1 MLITMG
7 KIHTKLLIIN
17 NIDEILSEE
26 NLITKDKI
34 RSLLIEDVLIDT
46 GATTLA
52 LPSKYIRHLG
62 LKFMKTVAVS
72 TASGI
77 SERKIYQNVKVK
89 LLERETICECIEL
102 PDDTQPLLG
111 VIPLESMG
119 IELDLQSQKLKFL
132 PYDLLSTYLTVL

>member
-1 MLITMG
+1 MG
-7 KIHTKLLIIN
+7 KIHTKLVVIN

-26 NLITKDKI
+26 NVIGKDKI
-34 RSLLIEDVLIDT
+34 RSCSIEDVFIDT

-52 LPSKYIRHLG
+52 LPSRYIAQLG
-62 LKFMKTVAVS
+62 LKLMKTVAVS
-72 TASGI
+72 TATGI

-89 LLERETICECIEL
+89 LMERETICECIEL

-111 VIPLESMG
+111 IIPLEAMG
-119 IELDLQSQKLKFL
+119 VELDLQSQKLKFL

>member
-1 MLITMG
+1 MG
-7 KIHTKLLIIN
+7 KMHTKLVIIN

-26 NLITKDKI
+26 NVISKDKI
-34 RSLLIEDVLIDT
+34 RSCSIEDVLIDT

-52 LPSKYIRHLG
+52 LPARCIAQLG

-72 TASGI
+72 TATGI
-77 SERKIYQNVKVK
+77 SERKIYQNVKVR
-89 LLERETICECIEL
+89 LMERETICECIEL

-119 IELDLQSQKLKFL
+119 VELDLQSQKLKFL

>member
-1 MLITMG
+1 MG
-7 KIHTKLLIIN
+7 KIHTKLVVIN

-26 NLITKDKI
+26 NVIGKDKI
-34 RSLLIEDVLIDT
+34 RSCSIEDVFIDT

-52 LPSKYIRHLG
+52 LPARYIAQLG
-62 LKFMKTVAVS
+62 LKLMKTVAVS
-72 TASGI
+72 TATGI

-89 LLERETICECIEL
+89 LMERETICECIEL

-111 VIPLESMG
+111 IIPLEAMG
-119 IELDLQSQKLKFL
+119 VELDLQSQKLKFL

>member
-1 MLITMG
+1 MG
-7 KIHTKLLIIN
+7 KIHTKLVIIN

-26 NLITKDKI
+26 NVISKDKI
-34 RSLLIEDVLIDT
+34 RSCSIEDVLIDT

-52 LPSKYIRHLG
+52 LPARYIAQLG

-72 TASGI
+72 TATGI
-77 SERKIYQNVKVK
+77 SERKIYQNVKVR
-89 LLERETICECIEL
+89 LMERETICECIEL

-119 IELDLQSQKLKFL
+119 VELDLQSQKLKFL

>member
-1 MLITMG
+1 MCKMRI
-7 KIHTKLLIIN
+7 KLVIIN

-26 NLITKDKI
+26 NVISKDKI
-34 RSLLIEDVLIDT
+34 RSCSIEDVLIDT

-52 LPSKYIRHLG
+52 LPARYIAQLG

-72 TASGI
+72 TATGI
-77 SERKIYQNVKVK
+77 SERKIYQNVKVR
-89 LLERETICECIEL
+89 LMERETICECIEL

-111 VIPLESMG
+111 VIPLEAMG
-119 IELDLQSQKLKFL
+119 VELDLQSQKLKFL

>member
-1 MLITMG
+1 MG
-7 KIHTKLLIIN
+7 KIHTKLSIIN

-26 NLITKDKI
+26 NVISKDKI
-34 RSLLIEDVLIDT
+34 RSCSIEDVLIDT

-52 LPSKYIRHLG
+52 LPARYIAQLG

-72 TASGI
+72 TATGI
-77 SERKIYQNVKVK
+77 SERKIYQNVKVR
-89 LLERETICECIEL
+89 LMERETICECIEL

-111 VIPLESMG
+111 VIPLEAMG
-119 IELDLQSQKLKFL
+119 VELDLQSQKLKFL

>member
-1 MLITMG
+1 MG
-7 KIHTKLLIIN
+7 KIHTKLVIIN

-26 NLITKDKI
+26 NVISKDKI
-34 RSLLIEDVLIDT
+34 RSCSIEDVLIDT

-52 LPSKYIRHLG
+52 LPARYIAQLG

-72 TASGI
+72 TATGI
-77 SERKIYQNVKVK
+77 SERKIYQNVKVR
-89 LLERETICECIEL
+89 LMERETICECIEL

-111 VIPLESMG
+111 VIPLEAMG
-119 IELDLQSQKLKFL
+119 VELDLQSQKLKFL

>member
-1 MLITMG
+1 MG
-7 KIHTKLLIIN
+7 KIHTKLTVIN
-17 NIDEILSEE
+17 NIDEFRFDEGI
-26 NLITKDKI
+26 ITSDQI
-34 RSLLIEDVLIDT
+34 RSLQIEDVLIDT

-52 LPSKYIRHLG
+52 LPSKYIKQLG

-102 PDDTQPLLG
+102 PDDAMPLLG

-119 IELDLQSQKLKFL
+119 VELNLQTQKLKFL
-132 PYDLLSTYLTVL
+132 PYDLLSTYITVI

>member
-1 MLITMG
+1 MG
-7 KIHTKLLIIN
+7 KMHTKLVIIN

-26 NLITKDKI
+26 NVISKDKI
-34 RSLLIEDVLIDT
+34 RSCSIEDVLIDT

-52 LPSKYIRHLG
+52 LPARYIAQLG

-72 TASGI
+72 TATGI
-77 SERKIYQNVKVK
+77 SERKIYQNVKVR
-89 LLERETICECIEL
+89 LMERETICECIEL

-111 VIPLESMG
+111 VIPLESMRV
-119 IELDLQSQKLKFL
+119 ELDLQSQKLKFL

>member
-1 MLITMG
+1 MG
-7 KIHTKLLIIN
+7 KMHTKLVIIN

-26 NLITKDKI
+26 NVISKDKI
-34 RSLLIEDVLIDT
+34 RSCSIDDVLIDT

-52 LPSKYIRHLG
+52 LPSRYIAQLG

-72 TASGI
+72 TATGI
-77 SERKIYQNVKVK
+77 SERKIYQNVKVR
-89 LLERETICECIEL
+89 LMERETICECIEL

-119 IELDLQSQKLKFL
+119 VELDLQSQKLKFL